1 MTRSHSGVSEIEAR
15 LRVLTCGAVDDGKST
30 LIGRLLYDCD
40 QVAED
45 ILHSAR
51 EHSPPD
57 AIGPGGL
64 DFSYL
69 LDGLSAE
76 REQGIT
82 IDVAYRSCVVLG
94 RTCQIA
100 DCPGHAQYTAN
111 MATAASNCDA
121 AIVLIDS
128 RAGLLEQTRRHV
140 RICAMMGITHIA
152 VAINKMD
159 LIEWSQAKF
168 TAITAEFSEFA
179 KDFLFDTLTFI
190 PVSAP
195 FGCNLVNRAPELKWY
210 QGPTLAEWL
219 SAVVVT
225 RENDAQLRLAIQVV
239 TRTADGTRS
248 YAGPLLRGSLQQ
260 GQDVVV
266 GPQAYPARITKL
278 HRSGEIVEQAEAG
291 DAVSISLDRQVDL
304 SRGDWIHSNHKL
316 AEFSNQVAADIIWFN
331 DQALTAGRSFW
342 LKGQGAWIQGSVT
355 RIRHRICLE
364 TGQKIAAE
372 DLLMNDIG
380 LCNLIATQ
388 PILCDPYQESR
399 SCGSFLI
406 IDNSTNATV
415 GVGLIRYALRRA
427 ANITPVAAA
436 IDAETRTLRYGH
448 RTAVIW
454 LTGLSGAGKSTI
466 AKQTE
471 QILWAQ
477 GHATA
482 LLDGDNLRTG
492 LCQDLGFTE
501 ADRVE
506 NVRRTAEVAK
516 LMADSG
522 LVVLCAL
529 ISPFALD
536 RAMARTIIG
545 AHRFIEVFIDAPVE
559 VCAERDPK
567 GLYAKAKQGL
577 IPNFTGVSA
586 PYEAPM
592 SPDLVIKTQQASV
605 EAGASA
611 ICDFVRARLAK

>member
-1 MTRSHSGVSEIEAR
+1 MNSSHSGACEREAR
-15 LRVLTCGAVDDGKST
+15 LRVLTCGSVDDGKST

-45 ILHSAR
+45 VLDSAR

-69 LDGLSAE
+69 LDGLSTE

-94 RTCQIA
+94 RACQIA

-121 AIVLIDS
+121 AIVLIDA
-128 RAGLLEQTRRHV
+128 RLGLLEQTRRHV
-140 RICAMMGITHIA
+140 RICAMIGITHIA

-159 LIEWSQAKF
+159 LIEWSQARF
-168 TAITAEFSEFA
+168 NTIATEFREFA
-179 KDFLFDTLTFI
+179 KDFLFDTLTFV

-219 SAVVVT
+219 SAVVVK
-225 RENDAQLRLAIQVV
+225 RRNDAQLRLAIQVV
-239 TRTADGTRS
+239 TRAADGTRA

-260 GQDVVV
+260 GLDVVV

-278 HRSGEIVEQAEAG
+278 YRSGEIVERAEAG
-291 DAVSISLDRQVDL
+291 DAISICLDRQVDL
-304 SRGDWIHSNHKL
+304 SRGDWIHSNDKL
-316 AEFSNQVAADIIWFN
+316 AVFSNQVAADIIWFH
-331 DQALTAGRSFW
+331 DQALAAGRNFW
-342 LKGQGAWIQGSVT
+342 LKGQGAWVQGSVT
-355 RIRHRICLE
+355 RIRHKICLE
-364 TGQKIAAE
+364 AGQKIATE
-372 DLLMNDIG
+372 NLSMNDIG
-380 LCNLIATQ
+380 LCNLVTTQ
-388 PILCDPYQESR
+388 PILCDPYLETR

-406 IDNSTNATV
+406 IDTVSQATV

-427 ANITPVAAA
+427 SNITPVSAA
-436 IDAETRTLRYGH
+436 IDAVTRSLRYGQ
-448 RTAVIW
+448 RASVIW

-466 AKQTE
+466 AKRVE
-471 QILWAQ
+471 QILWAE
-477 GHATA
+477 GRATA

-506 NVRRTAEVAK
+506 NVRRTAEAAK
-516 LMADSG
+516 LMADAG
-522 LVVLCAL
+522 LVVICAL
-529 ISPFALD
+529 ISPFARD

-545 AHRFIEVFIDAPVE
+545 AGRFIEVFIDAPVE

-567 GLYAKAKQGL
+567 GLYAKAKRGL

-586 PYEAPM
+586 PYEAPI
-592 SPDLVIKTQQASV
+592 SPDLHIQTQGANVETGASV
-605 EAGASA
+605 
-611 ICDFVRARLAK
+611 ICDFMRAHIIE